1 MEQSTIKNVIDW
13 EAVMKI
19 CCEEDIAKQIMDSAL
34 QCVPQS
40 AEALGNAIKENNQ
53 EDITLYAHRLKG
65 TAKTIGAGHLAEM
78 AYVIESAGQAN
89 DLETAASAFEQTKG
103 EVKKIVEFLS
113 LPDWLEIIKRQ
124 K

>member
-1 MEQSTIKNVIDW
+1 MEQNTIKNVIDW

-40 AEALGNAIKENNQ
+40 VEALGNAIKENNQ

-65 TAKTIGAGHLAEM
+65 TAKTIGADHLAEI
-78 AYVIESAGQAN
+78 AYVIESAGQPN
-89 DLETAASAFEQTKG
+89 DLETAASAFEKVKS
-103 EVKKIVEFLS
+103 EVEKIVEFLS
-113 LPDWLEIIKRQ
+113 LPDWLEIIKQQR
-124 K
+124 